1 MEDLCFQGWNHR
13 GCGLAPGGC
22 AQPAGGG
29 AWPCFPHC
37 GHSSELRAGGR
48 EAGHGWVPDG
58 LSGLPRVDSEA
69 PLVSA
74 APSALIRL
82 CGGSLLWNASETQPA
97 SPRLPLTPSAS
108 EIAPFLPAPSL
119 LPQYTPC
126 PQRQKGL
133 ELGTLPMAGDPP
145 IWDLSPIFP

>member
-1 MEDLCFQGWNHR
+1 MLSGLEQQGLWAGTWGMCPACWGR
-13 GCGLAPGGC
+13 RLALLPPT
-22 AQPAGGG
+22 AAAPV
-29 AWPCFPHC
+29 
-37 GHSSELRAGGR
+37 SSEQGGR

-82 CGGSLLWNASETQPA
+82 RGGSLLWNASETQPA
-97 SPRLPLTPSAS
+97 SPPAAPHPLCIGDSTLLSSPFSPSSVYSLP
-108 EIAPFLPAPSL
+108 PAVE
-119 LPQYTPC
+119 
-126 PQRQKGL
+126 RVR
-133 ELGTLPMAGDPP
+133 AGDFAHGWGPP